1 MKNLNVTAENFSTIR
16 EALKSGQVV
25 KVNNTLVL
33 STFEPN
39 TETLNENTGKYTRT
53 PFMYVAKDGKKFTS
67 TTLKKALGIEP
78 EQKGERK
85 NVTFSSIWPQLKAL
99 AKDASLEELQEASKF
114 LSSLYEE
121 KKKAQESAK
130 AKEIEELERKLRELK
145 GY

>member
-1 MKNLNVTAENFSTIR
+1 MKNLTISAENFSAIR

-67 TTLKKALGIEP
+67 TTLKKVLGIEP

-99 AKDASLEELQEASKF
+99 AKDANLEELKEASVF

-121 KKKAQESAK
+121 KKKAHESAK
-130 AKEIEELERKLRELK
+130 ASEIERLEKLLKELK

>member
-1 MKNLNVTAENFSTIR
+1 MKNLNVTAENFAVIR
-16 EALKSGQVV
+16 EALKGGNVV
-25 KVNNTLVL
+25 KVNNTIVL
-33 STFEPN
+33 NAYEAN
-39 TETLNENTGKYTRT
+39 TEVLNEATGKYTRT
-53 PFMYVAKDGKKFTS
+53 PFYYIEKNGKKYTS

-85 NVTFSSIWPQLKAL
+85 QTTFANVWAQLKGL
-99 AKDASLEELQEASKF
+99 AKEASVEELKEASKF

-121 KKKAQESAK
+121 KKKAQESAR

>member
-1 MKNLNVTAENFSTIR
+1 MKNLNVTAENFAVIR
-16 EALKSGQVV
+16 EALKGGNVV
-25 KVNNTLVL
+25 KVNNTIVL
-33 STFEPN
+33 NAYEAN
-39 TETLNENTGKYTRT
+39 TEVLNEATGKYTRT
-53 PFMYVAKDGKKFTS
+53 PFYYIEKNGKKFTS

-78 EQKGERK
+78 ETKGERK
-85 NVTFSSIWPQLKAL
+85 STTFASVWAQLKGL